1 MIIKGGKVFQ
11 EDGSFLEQA
20 LYINDHRLVDK
31 AEHQDDEKVI
41 DAEGLLVLPGLVDIH
56 SHGAAGEDFSDG
68 NPEGLKKILQYEK
81 RCGITSY
88 CPTSMTFPKERL
100 RQIFASIKG
109 AQTEEEAKVVG
120 INMEGP
126 FLDPAKKG
134 AHVEEWIAAPDAAFV
149 RELNQDV
156 DGLVRLV
163 TLAPN
168 MDGAEEFI
176 KEMHEEVCISL
187 GHTAADYDCASR
199 AMKLGAHHVTH
210 LYNAMQPFGHRA
222 PGLIGAAMDDPECM
236 VELICD
242 GYHIHP
248 SAIRAAFRM
257 FGPERVILI
266 SDSMRATG
274 MENGTYE
281 LGGQEVTVKDR
292 KAVLKD
298 GTLAGSATN
307 LYGCMCKAVE
317 FGIPLEQAIMAVT
330 ANPARSIGI
339 FDPRPQRLRQR
350 AGHGGHRRDRDPLA
364 VRQCLSRRVGD
375 RRRDLPGGLHRRRG
389 RLPPALRRGGWQARH
404 PALPL
409 ADLRLHGPAEEDPD
423 RLPAE
428 DADARCHHRRDR
440 LRRRGAARRA
450 DQRSERHHHER

>member
-20 LYINDHRLVDK
+20 IYINDHRLVDK
-31 AEHQDDEKVI
+31 AEYQDDGEVI

-68 NPEGLKKILQYEK
+68 NPEGFKKILQYEK

-109 AQTEEEAKVVG
+109 AQTEDGATVVG

-134 AHVEEWIAAPDAAFV
+134 AHVEKWIAAPDVAFV
-149 RELNQDV
+149 RELNQDA

-163 TLAPN
+163 TVAPN

-248 SAIRAAFRM
+248 SAIRAAFRL

-307 LYGCMCKAVE
+307 LYGCMCKAIE
-317 FGIPLEQAIMAVT
+317 FGIPLEQAIMAAT

-339 FDPRPQRLRQR
+339 FD
-350 AGHGGHRRDRDPLA
+350 
-364 VRQCLSRRVGD
+364 RVGSI
-375 RRRDLPGGLHRRRG
+375 RIGK
-389 RLPPALRRGGWQARH
+389 Q
-404 PALPL
+404 
-409 ADLRLHGPAEEDPD
+409 ADLL
-423 RLPAE
+423 LV
-428 DADARCHHRRDR
+428 
-440 LRRRGAARRA
+440 
-450 DQRSERHHHER
+450 SENLELKRVI

>member
-1 MIIKGGKVFQ
+1 MIIKRGKVFQ
-11 EDGSFLEQA
+11 EDGNFLEQT
-20 LYINDHRLVDK
+20 LYVNDHRLVDK
-31 AEHQDDEKVI
+31 AEYQDDGEVI

-68 NPEGLKKILQYEK
+68 NPEGFKKILQYEK

-109 AQTEEEAKVVG
+109 AQTEDGATVVG

-134 AHVEEWIAAPDAAFV
+134 AHVEKWIAAPDVAFV
-149 RELNQDV
+149 RELNQDA

-248 SAIRAAFRM
+248 SAIRAAFRL

-317 FGIPLEQAIMAVT
+317 FGIPLEQAIMAAT

-339 FDPRPQRLRQR
+339 FD
-350 AGHGGHRRDRDPLA
+350 
-364 VRQCLSRRVGD
+364 RVGSI
-375 RRRDLPGGLHRRRG
+375 RIGK
-389 RLPPALRRGGWQARH
+389 Q
-404 PALPL
+404 
-409 ADLRLHGPAEEDPD
+409 ADLL
-423 RLPAE
+423 LV
-428 DADARCHHRRDR
+428 
-440 LRRRGAARRA
+440 
-450 DQRSERHHHER
+450 SENLELKRVI

>member
-1 MIIKGGKVFQ
+1 MIIKRGKVFQ
-11 EDGSFLEQA
+11 EDGNFLEQT
-20 LYINDHRLVDK
+20 LYVNDHRLVDK
-31 AEHQDDEKVI
+31 AEYQYDGEVI

-109 AQTEEEAKVVG
+109 AQTEDGATVVG

-134 AHVEEWIAAPDAAFV
+134 AHVEKWIAAPDVAFV
-149 RELNQDV
+149 RELNQDA

-236 VELICD
+236 VEMICD

-248 SAIRAAFRM
+248 SAIRAAFRL

-317 FGIPLEQAIMAVT
+317 FGIPLEQAIMAAT

-339 FDPRPQRLRQR
+339 FD
-350 AGHGGHRRDRDPLA
+350 
-364 VRQCLSRRVGD
+364 RVGSI
-375 RRRDLPGGLHRRRG
+375 RIGK
-389 RLPPALRRGGWQARH
+389 Q
-404 PALPL
+404 
-409 ADLRLHGPAEEDPD
+409 ADLL
-423 RLPAE
+423 LV
-428 DADARCHHRRDR
+428 
-440 LRRRGAARRA
+440 
-450 DQRSERHHHER
+450 SENLELKRVI

>member
-20 LYINDHRLVDK
+20 IYINDHRLVDK
-31 AEHQDDEKVI
+31 AEYQYDGEVI

-109 AQTEEEAKVVG
+109 AQTEDGATVVG

-134 AHVEEWIAAPDAAFV
+134 AHVEKWIAAPDVAFV
-149 RELNQDV
+149 RELNQDA

-187 GHTAADYDCASR
+187 GHTTADYDCASR

-222 PGLIGAAMDDPECM
+222 PGLIGAAMDDPEGM

-317 FGIPLEQAIMAVT
+317 FGIPLEQAIMAAT

-339 FDPRPQRLRQR
+339 FD
-350 AGHGGHRRDRDPLA
+350 
-364 VRQCLSRRVGD
+364 RVGSI
-375 RRRDLPGGLHRRRG
+375 RIGK
-389 RLPPALRRGGWQARH
+389 Q
-404 PALPL
+404 
-409 ADLRLHGPAEEDPD
+409 ADLL
-423 RLPAE
+423 LV
-428 DADARCHHRRDR
+428 
-440 LRRRGAARRA
+440 
-450 DQRSERHHHER
+450 SENLELKRVI

>member
-31 AEHQDDEKVI
+31 AEYQDDGKVI

-109 AQTEEEAKVVG
+109 AQTEEGAKVVG

-126 FLDPAKKG
+126 FLDPVKKG

-168 MDGAEEFI
+168 MEGAEEFI

-317 FGIPLEQAIMAVT
+317 FGIPLEQAIMAAT

-339 FDPRPQRLRQR
+339 FD
-350 AGHGGHRRDRDPLA
+350 
-364 VRQCLSRRVGD
+364 RVGSI
-375 RRRDLPGGLHRRRG
+375 RIGK
-389 RLPPALRRGGWQARH
+389 Q
-404 PALPL
+404 
-409 ADLRLHGPAEEDPD
+409 ADLLLA
-423 RLPAE
+423 
-428 DADARCHHRRDR
+428 
-440 LRRRGAARRA
+440 
-450 DQRSERHHHER
+450 SENLELKRVI

>member
-1 MIIKGGKVFQ
+1 MIIKSGKVFQ
-11 EDGSFLEQA
+11 EDGSFLEQT
-20 LYINDHRLVDK
+20 LYVNAHRLVDK
-31 AEHQDDEKVI
+31 AEYQDDGEII

-109 AQTEEEAKVVG
+109 AQTEDGATVVG

-134 AHVEEWIAAPDAAFV
+134 AHVEKWIAAPDVAFV
-149 RELNQDV
+149 RELNQDA

-236 VELICD
+236 VEMICD

-266 SDSMRATG
+266 SDSMRAAG

-317 FGIPLEQAIMAVT
+317 FGIPLEQAIMAAT

-339 FDPRPQRLRQR
+339 FD
-350 AGHGGHRRDRDPLA
+350 
-364 VRQCLSRRVGD
+364 RVGSI
-375 RRRDLPGGLHRRRG
+375 RIGK
-389 RLPPALRRGGWQARH
+389 Q
-404 PALPL
+404 
-409 ADLRLHGPAEEDPD
+409 ADLLLA
-423 RLPAE
+423 
-428 DADARCHHRRDR
+428 
-440 LRRRGAARRA
+440 
-450 DQRSERHHHER
+450 SENLELKRVI

>member
-1 MIIKGGKVFQ
+1 MIIKRGKVFQ
-11 EDGSFLEQA
+11 EDGNFLEQT
-20 LYINDHRLVDK
+20 LYVNDHRLVDK
-31 AEHQDDEKVI
+31 AEYQDDGEVI

-109 AQTEEEAKVVG
+109 AQTEDGATVVG

-134 AHVEEWIAAPDAAFV
+134 AHVEKWIAAPDVAFV
-149 RELNQDV
+149 RELNQDA

-187 GHTAADYDCASR
+187 GHTAADYNCASR

-210 LYNAMQPFGHRA
+210 LYNAMQPFRHRA

-236 VELICD
+236 VEMICD

-248 SAIRAAFRM
+248 SAIRAAFRL

-317 FGIPLEQAIMAVT
+317 FGIPLEQAIMAAT

-339 FDPRPQRLRQR
+339 FD
-350 AGHGGHRRDRDPLA
+350 
-364 VRQCLSRRVGD
+364 CVGSI
-375 RRRDLPGGLHRRRG
+375 RIGK
-389 RLPPALRRGGWQARH
+389 Q
-404 PALPL
+404 
-409 ADLRLHGPAEEDPD
+409 ADLL
-423 RLPAE
+423 LV
-428 DADARCHHRRDR
+428 
-440 LRRRGAARRA
+440 
-450 DQRSERHHHER
+450 SENFELKRVI

>member
-11 EDGSFLEQA
+11 EDGRFLEQA
-20 LYINDHRLVDK
+20 IYINDHRLVDK
-31 AEHQDDEKVI
+31 AEYQDDGEVI

-109 AQTEEEAKVVG
+109 AQTEDGATVVG

-134 AHVEEWIAAPDAAFV
+134 AHVEKWIAAPDVAFV
-149 RELNQDV
+149 RELNQDA

-168 MDGAEEFI
+168 MEGAEEFI

-317 FGIPLEQAIMAVT
+317 FGIPLEQAIMAAT

-339 FDPRPQRLRQR
+339 FD
-350 AGHGGHRRDRDPLA
+350 
-364 VRQCLSRRVGD
+364 RVGSI
-375 RRRDLPGGLHRRRG
+375 RIGK
-389 RLPPALRRGGWQARH
+389 Q
-404 PALPL
+404 
-409 ADLRLHGPAEEDPD
+409 ADLL
-423 RLPAE
+423 LV
-428 DADARCHHRRDR
+428 
-440 LRRRGAARRA
+440 
-450 DQRSERHHHER
+450 SENLELKRVI

>member
-31 AEHQDDEKVI
+31 AEYQDDEKVI

-236 VELICD
+236 VEMICD

-248 SAIRAAFRM
+248 SAIRAAFRL

-307 LYGCMCKAVE
+307 LYGCMCKAIE
-317 FGIPLEQAIMAVT
+317 FGIPLEQAIMAAT

-339 FDPRPQRLRQR
+339 FD
-350 AGHGGHRRDRDPLA
+350 
-364 VRQCLSRRVGD
+364 RVGSI
-375 RRRDLPGGLHRRRG
+375 RIGK
-389 RLPPALRRGGWQARH
+389 Q
-404 PALPL
+404 
-409 ADLRLHGPAEEDPD
+409 ADLL
-423 RLPAE
+423 LV
-428 DADARCHHRRDR
+428 
-440 LRRRGAARRA
+440 
-450 DQRSERHHHER
+450 SENLELKRVI

>member
-1 MIIKGGKVFQ
+1 MIIKSGKVFQ
-11 EDGSFLEQA
+11 EDGSFLEQT
-20 LYINDHRLVDK
+20 LYVNAHRLVDK
-31 AEHQDDEKVI
+31 AEYQDDGEII

-68 NPEGLKKILQYEK
+68 NPEGLKKILRYE
-81 RCGITSY
+81 RCCGITSY

-109 AQTEEEAKVVG
+109 AQTEEGAKVVG

-134 AHVEEWIAAPDAAFV
+134 AHVEKWIAAPDVAFV

-236 VELICD
+236 VEMICD

-317 FGIPLEQAIMAVT
+317 FGIPLEQAIMAAT

-339 FDPRPQRLRQR
+339 FD
-350 AGHGGHRRDRDPLA
+350 
-364 VRQCLSRRVGD
+364 RVGSI
-375 RRRDLPGGLHRRRG
+375 RIGK
-389 RLPPALRRGGWQARH
+389 Q
-404 PALPL
+404 
-409 ADLRLHGPAEEDPD
+409 ADLL
-423 RLPAE
+423 LV
-428 DADARCHHRRDR
+428 
-440 LRRRGAARRA
+440 
-450 DQRSERHHHER
+450 SEKLELKRVI

>member
-20 LYINDHRLVDK
+20 IYINDHRLVDK
-31 AEHQDDEKVI
+31 AEYQDDGEVI

-109 AQTEEEAKVVG
+109 AQTEDGATVVG

-134 AHVEEWIAAPDAAFV
+134 AHVEKWIAAPDVAFV

-307 LYGCMCKAVE
+307 LYGCMCKAIE
-317 FGIPLEQAIMAVT
+317 FGIPLEQAIMAAT

-339 FDPRPQRLRQR
+339 FD
-350 AGHGGHRRDRDPLA
+350 
-364 VRQCLSRRVGD
+364 RVGSI
-375 RRRDLPGGLHRRRG
+375 RIGK
-389 RLPPALRRGGWQARH
+389 Q
-404 PALPL
+404 
-409 ADLRLHGPAEEDPD
+409 ADLL
-423 RLPAE
+423 LV
-428 DADARCHHRRDR
+428 
-440 LRRRGAARRA
+440 
-450 DQRSERHHHER
+450 SENLELKRVI

>member
-31 AEHQDDEKVI
+31 AEYQDDGKVI

-109 AQTEEEAKVVG
+109 TQTEEGAKVVG

-248 SAIRAAFRM
+248 SAIRAAFRL

-307 LYGCMCKAVE
+307 LYGCMCKAIE
-317 FGIPLEQAIMAVT
+317 FGIPLEQAIMAAT

-339 FDPRPQRLRQR
+339 FD
-350 AGHGGHRRDRDPLA
+350 
-364 VRQCLSRRVGD
+364 RVGSI
-375 RRRDLPGGLHRRRG
+375 RIGK
-389 RLPPALRRGGWQARH
+389 Q
-404 PALPL
+404 
-409 ADLRLHGPAEEDPD
+409 ADLL
-423 RLPAE
+423 LV
-428 DADARCHHRRDR
+428 
-440 LRRRGAARRA
+440 
-450 DQRSERHHHER
+450 SENLELKRVI

>member
-1 MIIKGGKVFQ
+1 MIIKSGKVFQ
-11 EDGSFLEQA
+11 EDGSFLEQT
-20 LYINDHRLVDK
+20 LYVNDHRLVDK
-31 AEHQDDEKVI
+31 AEYQDDGEII
-41 DAEGLLVLPGLVDIH
+41 DAEGLLVLPGLVDVH

-68 NPEGLKKILQYEK
+68 DPEGLKKILRYE
-81 RCGITSY
+81 RSCGITSY

-109 AQTEEEAKVVG
+109 AQTEEGAKVVG

-126 FLDPAKKG
+126 FLDPVKKG
-134 AHVEEWIAAPDAAFV
+134 AHVEEWITAPDAAFV
-149 RELNQDV
+149 RELNQDA

-236 VELICD
+236 VEMICD

-274 MENGTYE
+274 MKNGTYE

-317 FGIPLEQAIMAVT
+317 FGIPLEQAIMAAT

-339 FDPRPQRLRQR
+339 FDQ
-350 AGHGGHRRDRDPLA
+350 
-364 VRQCLSRRVGD
+364 VGSI
-375 RRRDLPGGLHRRRG
+375 RIGK
-389 RLPPALRRGGWQARH
+389 Q
-404 PALPL
+404 
-409 ADLRLHGPAEEDPD
+409 ADLLLVSKNLELKRVI
-423 RLPAE
+423 
-428 DADARCHHRRDR
+428 
-440 LRRRGAARRA
+440 
-450 DQRSERHHHER
+450 

>member
-20 LYINDHRLVDK
+20 IYINDHRLVDK
-31 AEHQDDEKVI
+31 AEYQDDGEVI

-109 AQTEEEAKVVG
+109 AQTEEGAKVVG

-126 FLDPAKKG
+126 FLDPVKKG

-149 RELNQDV
+149 RELNQDA

-248 SAIRAAFRM
+248 SAIRAAFRL

-317 FGIPLEQAIMAVT
+317 FGIPLEQAIMAAT

-339 FDPRPQRLRQR
+339 FD
-350 AGHGGHRRDRDPLA
+350 
-364 VRQCLSRRVGD
+364 RVGSI
-375 RRRDLPGGLHRRRG
+375 RIGK
-389 RLPPALRRGGWQARH
+389 Q
-404 PALPL
+404 
-409 ADLRLHGPAEEDPD
+409 ADLL
-423 RLPAE
+423 LV
-428 DADARCHHRRDR
+428 
-440 LRRRGAARRA
+440 
-450 DQRSERHHHER
+450 SENLELKRVI

>member
-31 AEHQDDEKVI
+31 AEYQDDEKVI

-81 RCGITSY
+81 CCGITSY

-126 FLDPAKKG
+126 FLDPSKKG

-248 SAIRAAFRM
+248 SAIRAAFRL

-307 LYGCMCKAVE
+307 LYGCMCKAIE
-317 FGIPLEQAIMAVT
+317 FGIPLEQAIMAAT

-339 FDPRPQRLRQR
+339 FD
-350 AGHGGHRRDRDPLA
+350 
-364 VRQCLSRRVGD
+364 RVGSI
-375 RRRDLPGGLHRRRG
+375 RIGK
-389 RLPPALRRGGWQARH
+389 Q
-404 PALPL
+404 
-409 ADLRLHGPAEEDPD
+409 ADLL
-423 RLPAE
+423 LV
-428 DADARCHHRRDR
+428 
-440 LRRRGAARRA
+440 
-450 DQRSERHHHER
+450 SENLELKRVI

>member
-1 MIIKGGKVFQ
+1 MIIKRGKVFQ
-11 EDGSFLEQA
+11 EDGNFLEQT
-20 LYINDHRLVDK
+20 LYVNDHRLVDK
-31 AEHQDDEKVI
+31 AEYQDDGEVI

-56 SHGAAGEDFSDG
+56 SHGAAGEDFSDV

-109 AQTEEEAKVVG
+109 AQTEDGATVVG

-134 AHVEEWIAAPDAAFV
+134 AHVEKWIAAPDVAFV
-149 RELNQDV
+149 RELNQDA

-236 VELICD
+236 VEMICD

-248 SAIRAAFRM
+248 SAIRAAFRL

-317 FGIPLEQAIMAVT
+317 FGIPLEQAIMAAT

-339 FDPRPQRLRQR
+339 FD
-350 AGHGGHRRDRDPLA
+350 
-364 VRQCLSRRVGD
+364 RVGSI
-375 RRRDLPGGLHRRRG
+375 RIGK
-389 RLPPALRRGGWQARH
+389 Q
-404 PALPL
+404 
-409 ADLRLHGPAEEDPD
+409 ADLL
-423 RLPAE
+423 LV
-428 DADARCHHRRDR
+428 
-440 LRRRGAARRA
+440 
-450 DQRSERHHHER
+450 SENLELKRVI

>member
-31 AEHQDDEKVI
+31 AEYQDDEKVI

-109 AQTEEEAKVVG
+109 AQTEEGAKVVG

-126 FLDPAKKG
+126 FLDPVKKG

-222 PGLIGAAMDDPECM
+222 PGLIGAARDDPECM

-248 SAIRAAFRM
+248 SAIRAAYRL

-317 FGIPLEQAIMAVT
+317 FGIPLEQAIMAAT

-339 FDPRPQRLRQR
+339 FD
-350 AGHGGHRRDRDPLA
+350 
-364 VRQCLSRRVGD
+364 RVGSI
-375 RRRDLPGGLHRRRG
+375 RIGK
-389 RLPPALRRGGWQARH
+389 Q
-404 PALPL
+404 
-409 ADLRLHGPAEEDPD
+409 ADLL
-423 RLPAE
+423 LV
-428 DADARCHHRRDR
+428 
-440 LRRRGAARRA
+440 
-450 DQRSERHHHER
+450 SENLELKRVI

>member
-1 MIIKGGKVFQ
+1 MIIKRGKVFQ
-11 EDGSFLEQA
+11 EDGNFLEQT
-20 LYINDHRLVDK
+20 LYVNDHRLVDK
-31 AEHQDDEKVI
+31 AEYQYDGEVI

-109 AQTEEEAKVVG
+109 AQTEDGATVVG

-126 FLDPAKKG
+126 FLDPAKNG
-134 AHVEEWIAAPDAAFV
+134 AHVEKWIAAPDVAFV
-149 RELNQDV
+149 RELNQDA

-187 GHTAADYDCASR
+187 GHTTADYDCASR

-210 LYNAMQPFGHRA
+210 LYNAMQPFRHRA

-317 FGIPLEQAIMAVT
+317 FGIPLEQAIMAAT

-339 FDPRPQRLRQR
+339 FD
-350 AGHGGHRRDRDPLA
+350 
-364 VRQCLSRRVGD
+364 RVGSI
-375 RRRDLPGGLHRRRG
+375 RIGK
-389 RLPPALRRGGWQARH
+389 Q
-404 PALPL
+404 
-409 ADLRLHGPAEEDPD
+409 ADLL
-423 RLPAE
+423 LV
-428 DADARCHHRRDR
+428 
-440 LRRRGAARRA
+440 
-450 DQRSERHHHER
+450 SENLELKRVI

>member
-11 EDGSFLEQA
+11 EDGSFLEQT
-20 LYINDHRLVDK
+20 LYINDHRLVDE
-31 AEHQDDEKVI
+31 AEYQDDGEI
-41 DAEGLLVLPGLVDIH
+41 LDAEDLLVLPGLVDIH

-68 NPEGLKKILQYEK
+68 NPEGLRKILQYEK
-81 RCGITSY
+81 SCGITSY

-109 AQTEEEAKVVG
+109 AQTEDGAKVVG

-149 RELNQDV
+149 RELNQDAN
-156 DGLVRLV
+156 GLIRLV

-168 MDGAEEFI
+168 MEGAEEFI

-187 GHTAADYDCASR
+187 GHTASDYDCAAK
-199 AMKLGAHHVTH
+199 AMELGAHHVTH

-236 VELICD
+236 VEMICD

-317 FGIPLEQAIMAVT
+317 FGIPLEDAIMAAT
-330 ANPARSIGI
+330 RNPAKSIGGYDQI
-339 FDPRPQRLRQR
+339 GSIR
-350 AGHGGHRRDRDPLA
+350 AGK
-364 VRQCLSRRVGD
+364 Q
-375 RRRDLPGGLHRRRG
+375 
-389 RLPPALRRGGWQARH
+389 
-404 PALPL
+404 
-409 ADLRLHGPAEEDPD
+409 ADLL
-423 RLPAE
+423 LV
-428 DADARCHHRRDR
+428 
-440 LRRRGAARRA
+440 
-450 DQRSERHHHER
+450 SENLELKRVI

>member
-20 LYINDHRLVDK
+20 IYINDHRLVDK
-31 AEHQDDEKVI
+31 AEYQDDGEVI

-109 AQTEEEAKVVG
+109 AQTEDGATVVG

-134 AHVEEWIAAPDAAFV
+134 AHVEKWIAAPDVAFV
-149 RELNQDV
+149 RELNQDA

-317 FGIPLEQAIMAVT
+317 FGIPLEQAIMAAT

-339 FDPRPQRLRQR
+339 FD
-350 AGHGGHRRDRDPLA
+350 
-364 VRQCLSRRVGD
+364 RVGSI
-375 RRRDLPGGLHRRRG
+375 RIGK
-389 RLPPALRRGGWQARH
+389 Q
-404 PALPL
+404 
-409 ADLRLHGPAEEDPD
+409 ADLL
-423 RLPAE
+423 LV
-428 DADARCHHRRDR
+428 
-440 LRRRGAARRA
+440 
-450 DQRSERHHHER
+450 SENFELKRVI

>member
-1 MIIKGGKVFQ
+1 MIIKRGKVFQ
-11 EDGSFLEQA
+11 EDGNFLEQT
-20 LYINDHRLVDK
+20 LYVNDHRLVDK
-31 AEHQDDEKVI
+31 AEYQYDGEVI

-109 AQTEEEAKVVG
+109 AQTEDGATVVG

-134 AHVEEWIAAPDAAFV
+134 AHVEKWIAAPDVAFV
-149 RELNQDV
+149 RELNQDA

-236 VELICD
+236 VEMICD

-317 FGIPLEQAIMAVT
+317 FGIPLEQAIMAAT

-339 FDPRPQRLRQR
+339 FD
-350 AGHGGHRRDRDPLA
+350 
-364 VRQCLSRRVGD
+364 RVGSI
-375 RRRDLPGGLHRRRG
+375 RIGK
-389 RLPPALRRGGWQARH
+389 Q
-404 PALPL
+404 
-409 ADLRLHGPAEEDPD
+409 ADLL
-423 RLPAE
+423 LV
-428 DADARCHHRRDR
+428 
-440 LRRRGAARRA
+440 
-450 DQRSERHHHER
+450 SENLELKRVI

>member
-20 LYINDHRLVDK
+20 IYINDHRLVDK
-31 AEHQDDEKVI
+31 AEYQDDGEVI
-41 DAEGLLVLPGLVDIH
+41 DAEGLLVLPGLVDIY

-109 AQTEEEAKVVG
+109 AQTEDGATVVG

-134 AHVEEWIAAPDAAFV
+134 AHVEKWIAAPDVAFV
-149 RELNQDV
+149 RELNQDA

-317 FGIPLEQAIMAVT
+317 FGIPLEQAIMAAT

-339 FDPRPQRLRQR
+339 FD
-350 AGHGGHRRDRDPLA
+350 
-364 VRQCLSRRVGD
+364 RVGSI
-375 RRRDLPGGLHRRRG
+375 RIGK
-389 RLPPALRRGGWQARH
+389 Q
-404 PALPL
+404 
-409 ADLRLHGPAEEDPD
+409 ADLL
-423 RLPAE
+423 LV
-428 DADARCHHRRDR
+428 
-440 LRRRGAARRA
+440 
-450 DQRSERHHHER
+450 SENLELKRVI

>member
-31 AEHQDDEKVI
+31 AEYQDDGKVI
-41 DAEGLLVLPGLVDIH
+41 DTEGLLVLPGLVDIH

-109 AQTEEEAKVVG
+109 AQTEEGAKVVG

-149 RELNQDV
+149 RELNQEV

-176 KEMHEEVCISL
+176 KEMHKEVCISL
-187 GHTAADYDCASR
+187 GHTAADYDCAAK

-248 SAIRAAFRM
+248 SAIRTVFRM

-317 FGIPLEQAIMAVT
+317 FGIPLEQAIMAAT

-339 FDPRPQRLRQR
+339 FD
-350 AGHGGHRRDRDPLA
+350 
-364 VRQCLSRRVGD
+364 RVGSI
-375 RRRDLPGGLHRRRG
+375 RIGK
-389 RLPPALRRGGWQARH
+389 Q
-404 PALPL
+404 
-409 ADLRLHGPAEEDPD
+409 ADLL
-423 RLPAE
+423 LV
-428 DADARCHHRRDR
+428 
-440 LRRRGAARRA
+440 
-450 DQRSERHHHER
+450 SENLELKRVI

>member
-1 MIIKGGKVFQ
+1 MIIKSGKVFQ
-11 EDGSFLEQA
+11 EDGSFLEQT
-20 LYINDHRLVDK
+20 LYVNAHRLVDK
-31 AEHQDDEKVI
+31 AEYQDDGEII

-68 NPEGLKKILQYEK
+68 NPEGLKKILRYE
-81 RCGITSY
+81 RSCGITSY

-109 AQTEEEAKVVG
+109 AQTEEGAKVVG

-134 AHVEEWIAAPDAAFV
+134 AHVEKWIAAPDVAFV

-236 VELICD
+236 VEMICD

-248 SAIRAAFRM
+248 SAIRVAFRM

-266 SDSMRATG
+266 SDSMRAAG

-317 FGIPLEQAIMAVT
+317 FGIPLEQAIMAAT

-339 FDPRPQRLRQR
+339 FD
-350 AGHGGHRRDRDPLA
+350 
-364 VRQCLSRRVGD
+364 RVGSI
-375 RRRDLPGGLHRRRG
+375 RIGK
-389 RLPPALRRGGWQARH
+389 Q
-404 PALPL
+404 
-409 ADLRLHGPAEEDPD
+409 ADLLLA
-423 RLPAE
+423 
-428 DADARCHHRRDR
+428 
-440 LRRRGAARRA
+440 
-450 DQRSERHHHER
+450 SENLELKRVI

>member
-1 MIIKGGKVFQ
+1 MIIKRGKVFQ
-11 EDGSFLEQA
+11 EDGNFLEQT
-20 LYINDHRLVDK
+20 LYVNDHRLVDK
-31 AEHQDDEKVI
+31 AEYQDDGEVI

-109 AQTEEEAKVVG
+109 AQTEDGATVVG

-134 AHVEEWIAAPDAAFV
+134 AHVEKWIAAPDVAFV
-149 RELNQDV
+149 RELNQDA

-236 VELICD
+236 VEMICD

-317 FGIPLEQAIMAVT
+317 FGIPLEQAIMAAT

-339 FDPRPQRLRQR
+339 FD
-350 AGHGGHRRDRDPLA
+350 
-364 VRQCLSRRVGD
+364 RVGSI
-375 RRRDLPGGLHRRRG
+375 RIGK
-389 RLPPALRRGGWQARH
+389 Q
-404 PALPL
+404 
-409 ADLRLHGPAEEDPD
+409 ADLL
-423 RLPAE
+423 LV
-428 DADARCHHRRDR
+428 
-440 LRRRGAARRA
+440 
-450 DQRSERHHHER
+450 SENLELKRVI

>member
-1 MIIKGGKVFQ
+1 MIIKRGKVFQ
-11 EDGSFLEQA
+11 EDGNFLEQT
-20 LYINDHRLVDK
+20 LYVNDHRLVDK
-31 AEHQDDEKVI
+31 AEYQYDGEVI

-109 AQTEEEAKVVG
+109 AQTEDGATVVG

-134 AHVEEWIAAPDAAFV
+134 AHVEKWIAAPDVAFV
-149 RELNQDV
+149 RELNQDA

-222 PGLIGAAMDDPECM
+222 PELIGAAMDDPECM

-317 FGIPLEQAIMAVT
+317 FGIPLEQAIMAAT

-339 FDPRPQRLRQR
+339 FD
-350 AGHGGHRRDRDPLA
+350 
-364 VRQCLSRRVGD
+364 RVGSI
-375 RRRDLPGGLHRRRG
+375 RIGK
-389 RLPPALRRGGWQARH
+389 Q
-404 PALPL
+404 
-409 ADLRLHGPAEEDPD
+409 ADLL
-423 RLPAE
+423 LV
-428 DADARCHHRRDR
+428 
-440 LRRRGAARRA
+440 
-450 DQRSERHHHER
+450 SENLELKRVI

>member
-31 AEHQDDEKVI
+31 AEYQDDEKVI

-109 AQTEEEAKVVG
+109 AQTEDGATVVG

-134 AHVEEWIAAPDAAFV
+134 AHVEKWIAAPDAAFV

-168 MDGAEEFI
+168 MEGAEEFI

-248 SAIRAAFRM
+248 SAIRAAFRL

-307 LYGCMCKAVE
+307 LYGCMCKAIE
-317 FGIPLEQAIMAVT
+317 FGIPLEQAIMAAT

-339 FDPRPQRLRQR
+339 FD
-350 AGHGGHRRDRDPLA
+350 
-364 VRQCLSRRVGD
+364 RVGSI
-375 RRRDLPGGLHRRRG
+375 RIGK
-389 RLPPALRRGGWQARH
+389 Q
-404 PALPL
+404 
-409 ADLRLHGPAEEDPD
+409 ADLL
-423 RLPAE
+423 LV
-428 DADARCHHRRDR
+428 
-440 LRRRGAARRA
+440 
-450 DQRSERHHHER
+450 SENLELKRVI

>member
-31 AEHQDDEKVI
+31 AEYQDDGKVI

-109 AQTEEEAKVVG
+109 AQTEEGAKVVG

-126 FLDPAKKG
+126 FLDPVKKG

-168 MDGAEEFI
+168 MEGAEEFI

-307 LYGCMCKAVE
+307 LYGCMCKAIE
-317 FGIPLEQAIMAVT
+317 FGIPLEQAIMAAT

-339 FDPRPQRLRQR
+339 FD
-350 AGHGGHRRDRDPLA
+350 
-364 VRQCLSRRVGD
+364 RVGSI
-375 RRRDLPGGLHRRRG
+375 RIGK
-389 RLPPALRRGGWQARH
+389 Q
-404 PALPL
+404 
-409 ADLRLHGPAEEDPD
+409 ADLL
-423 RLPAE
+423 LV
-428 DADARCHHRRDR
+428 
-440 LRRRGAARRA
+440 
-450 DQRSERHHHER
+450 SENLELKRVI

>member
-11 EDGSFLEQA
+11 EDGSFLEQT
-20 LYINDHRLVDK
+20 LYVNAHRLVDK
-31 AEHQDDEKVI
+31 AEYQDDGEII

-266 SDSMRATG
+266 SDSMRAAG

-317 FGIPLEQAIMAVT
+317 FGIPLEQAIMAAT

-339 FDPRPQRLRQR
+339 FD
-350 AGHGGHRRDRDPLA
+350 
-364 VRQCLSRRVGD
+364 RVGSI
-375 RRRDLPGGLHRRRG
+375 RIGK
-389 RLPPALRRGGWQARH
+389 Q
-404 PALPL
+404 
-409 ADLRLHGPAEEDPD
+409 ADLLLA
-423 RLPAE
+423 
-428 DADARCHHRRDR
+428 
-440 LRRRGAARRA
+440 
-450 DQRSERHHHER
+450 SENLELKRVI

>member
-20 LYINDHRLVDK
+20 IYINDHRLVDK
-31 AEHQDDEKVI
+31 AEHQDDGEVI

-68 NPEGLKKILQYEK
+68 NPEGFKKILQYEK

-109 AQTEEEAKVVG
+109 AQTEDGATVVG

-134 AHVEEWIAAPDAAFV
+134 AHVEKWIAAPDVAFV
-149 RELNQDV
+149 RELNQDA

-163 TLAPN
+163 TVAPN

-317 FGIPLEQAIMAVT
+317 FGIPLEQAIMAAT

-339 FDPRPQRLRQR
+339 FD
-350 AGHGGHRRDRDPLA
+350 
-364 VRQCLSRRVGD
+364 RVGSI
-375 RRRDLPGGLHRRRG
+375 RIGK
-389 RLPPALRRGGWQARH
+389 Q
-404 PALPL
+404 
-409 ADLRLHGPAEEDPD
+409 ADLL
-423 RLPAE
+423 LV
-428 DADARCHHRRDR
+428 
-440 LRRRGAARRA
+440 
-450 DQRSERHHHER
+450 SENLELKRVI

>member
-1 MIIKGGKVFQ
+1 MIIKRGKVFQ
-11 EDGSFLEQA
+11 EDGNFLEQA
-20 LYINDHRLVDK
+20 IYINDHRLVDK
-31 AEHQDDEKVI
+31 AEYQYDGEVI

-109 AQTEEEAKVVG
+109 AQTEDGATVVG

-134 AHVEEWIAAPDAAFV
+134 AHVEKWIAAPDVAFV
-149 RELNQDV
+149 RELNQDA

-317 FGIPLEQAIMAVT
+317 FGIPLEQAIMAAT

-339 FDPRPQRLRQR
+339 FD
-350 AGHGGHRRDRDPLA
+350 
-364 VRQCLSRRVGD
+364 RVGSI
-375 RRRDLPGGLHRRRG
+375 RIGK
-389 RLPPALRRGGWQARH
+389 Q
-404 PALPL
+404 
-409 ADLRLHGPAEEDPD
+409 ADLL
-423 RLPAE
+423 LV
-428 DADARCHHRRDR
+428 
-440 LRRRGAARRA
+440 
-450 DQRSERHHHER
+450 SENLELKRVI

>member
-20 LYINDHRLVDK
+20 IYINDHRLVDK
-31 AEHQDDEKVI
+31 AEYQDDGEVI

-109 AQTEEEAKVVG
+109 AQTEEGAKVVG

-134 AHVEEWIAAPDAAFV
+134 AHVEKWIAAPDVAFV
-149 RELNQDV
+149 RELNQDA

-163 TLAPN
+163 TVAPN

-317 FGIPLEQAIMAVT
+317 FGIPLEQAIMAAT

-339 FDPRPQRLRQR
+339 FD
-350 AGHGGHRRDRDPLA
+350 
-364 VRQCLSRRVGD
+364 RVGSI
-375 RRRDLPGGLHRRRG
+375 RIGK
-389 RLPPALRRGGWQARH
+389 Q
-404 PALPL
+404 
-409 ADLRLHGPAEEDPD
+409 ADLL
-423 RLPAE
+423 LV
-428 DADARCHHRRDR
+428 
-440 LRRRGAARRA
+440 
-450 DQRSERHHHER
+450 SENLELKRVI

>member
-31 AEHQDDEKVI
+31 AEYQDDEKVI

-134 AHVEEWIAAPDAAFV
+134 AHVEEWIAAPDVAFV

-248 SAIRAAFRM
+248 SAIRAAFRL

-307 LYGCMCKAVE
+307 LYGCMCKAIE
-317 FGIPLEQAIMAVT
+317 FGIPLEQAIMAAT

-339 FDPRPQRLRQR
+339 FD
-350 AGHGGHRRDRDPLA
+350 
-364 VRQCLSRRVGD
+364 RVGSI
-375 RRRDLPGGLHRRRG
+375 RIGK
-389 RLPPALRRGGWQARH
+389 Q
-404 PALPL
+404 
-409 ADLRLHGPAEEDPD
+409 ADLL
-423 RLPAE
+423 LV
-428 DADARCHHRRDR
+428 
-440 LRRRGAARRA
+440 
-450 DQRSERHHHER
+450 SENLELKRVI

>member
-20 LYINDHRLVDK
+20 IYINDHRLVDK
-31 AEHQDDEKVI
+31 AEYQDDGEVI

-109 AQTEEEAKVVG
+109 AQTEDGATVVG

-134 AHVEEWIAAPDAAFV
+134 AHVEKWIAAPDVAFV
-149 RELNQDV
+149 RELNQDA

-317 FGIPLEQAIMAVT
+317 FGIPLEQAIMAAT

-339 FDPRPQRLRQR
+339 LD
-350 AGHGGHRRDRDPLA
+350 
-364 VRQCLSRRVGD
+364 RVGSI
-375 RRRDLPGGLHRRRG
+375 RIGK
-389 RLPPALRRGGWQARH
+389 Q
-404 PALPL
+404 
-409 ADLRLHGPAEEDPD
+409 ADLL
-423 RLPAE
+423 LV
-428 DADARCHHRRDR
+428 
-440 LRRRGAARRA
+440 
-450 DQRSERHHHER
+450 SENLELKRVI

>member
-31 AEHQDDEKVI
+31 AEYQDDGKVI

-109 AQTEEEAKVVG
+109 AQTEEGAKVVG

-126 FLDPAKKG
+126 FLDPVKKG

-149 RELNQDV
+149 RELNQEV

-168 MDGAEEFI
+168 MEGAEEFI

-248 SAIRAAFRM
+248 SAIRAAFRL

-317 FGIPLEQAIMAVT
+317 FGIPLEQAIMAAT

-339 FDPRPQRLRQR
+339 FD
-350 AGHGGHRRDRDPLA
+350 
-364 VRQCLSRRVGD
+364 RVGSI
-375 RRRDLPGGLHRRRG
+375 RIGK
-389 RLPPALRRGGWQARH
+389 Q
-404 PALPL
+404 
-409 ADLRLHGPAEEDPD
+409 ADLL
-423 RLPAE
+423 LV
-428 DADARCHHRRDR
+428 
-440 LRRRGAARRA
+440 
-450 DQRSERHHHER
+450 SENLELKRVI